1 MKNLRKMAKA
11 AADKLA
17 QAVDTNPD
25 LKKVAERLK
34 GTAVE
39 AASNIATSV
48 RQAISGTRTAA
59 PDAEKPTIGGMA
71 TTFQKLPPIS
81 IEASEA
87 QLNLLVA
94 KAIADDSRIESLKI
108 QCRQDRLTVSGTLS
122 LVGVTLNFTTQLA
135 LQSCELSPSRKVITL
150 RRLDNIAL
158 GGDGMLASFMAHI
171 VKIVICGLFGVDLA
185 AISLKSVK
193 GLTINKALITA
204 DLEAMGAVDAILTGL
219 RQKIR
224 HGIELLPVGQLVKMG
239 IEPILAMAGPLL
251 LGKLHLQ
258 NVAIS
263 DKGVQ
268 GEILL

>member
-17 QAVDTNPD
+17 QAVETNPH
-25 LKKVAERLK
+25 LKKAAERLK

-39 AASNIATSV
+39 AAANIATSV
-48 RQAISGTRTAA
+48 RQATSGTRTAA

-108 QCRQDRLTVSGTLS
+108 QCQQDRLTVSGTLS

-239 IEPILAMAGPLL
+239 IEPMLAMAGPLL